1 MRGTCAASHALLA
14 PSVSHTSPSSN
25 VVHVALA
32 VEYKGCSFASFLRVN
47 ACAVRG
53 GGMVLTA
60 RIWCAVGFVVLRE
73 FSVCSRGEVRMH
85 TATWWYRDQRLRET
99 CATQPCVPHGLP
111 DAPLSCSV
119 AQLARRHRT
128 SNVELA
134 SRAICDVL
142 AWCPW
147 WTVSRST
154 RTVSVEVIQ
163 RHCVCSVVQTH
174 RVCVLHVQLIR
185 CVLLVQWYGM
195 ELFHDVC
202 K

>member
-1 MRGTCAASHALLA
+1 
-14 PSVSHTSPSSN
+14 
-25 VVHVALA
+25 
-32 VEYKGCSFASFLRVN
+32 
-47 ACAVRG
+47 
-53 GGMVLTA
+53 
-60 RIWCAVGFVVLRE
+60 
-73 FSVCSRGEVRMH
+73 MH

-154 RTVSVEVIQ
+154 RTVSVEVMQ
-163 RHCVCSVVQTH
+163 QHCVCTVVQTH
-174 RVCVLHVQLIR
+174 RVWVICSVIR
-185 CVLLVQWYGM
+185 CVLLVRGTEWIVPWRLQVKAVIGCVFVLCWIAQLSTAVDSILCACC
-195 ELFHDVC
+195 LFHSYMVSSTIVGSLTASGAFSLSLC
-202 K
+202 FVFFFFWLTPCPLMIHLPHPH